1 MVSGPQHDEVVA
13 KLEALIGDLHGDG
26 PQVRKRRQ
34 ILRAATELFVAQGY
48 RKTSVAEVATA
59 SGVAKGTVYL
69 YYKTKTD
76 LLFAAVA
83 MEKLEFLGRFAA
95 LFDNDLPARTRLQTW
110 IFGALTIASIA
121 PLSARLLCGDRELA
135 AVFADAPAAFL
146 ESQHAEG
153 EAMLAELVTEAA
165 APHELPR
172 AVIAARVRALSVT
185 LMTGPQLHAMAAIR
199 GPAPDTLSE
208 ELTEL
213 LLDGLTAPVRTS

>member
-1 MVSGPQHDEVVA
+1 MVSGPQHDDIVA
-13 KLEALIGDLHGDG
+13 KLEALIGELHGDA

-48 RKTSVAEVATA
+48 RKTSVAEVANA

-83 MEKLEFLGRFAA
+83 MEKLEFLDRFAT
-95 LFDNDLPARTRLQTW
+95 LFDNDLPARVRLQSW
-110 IFGALTIASIA
+110 VFGALTIASIA
-121 PLSARLLCGDRELA
+121 PLTARLLSGDRELA
-135 AVFADAPAAFL
+135 AVFADAPAAFV
-146 ESQHAEG
+146 EAQRSEG
-153 EAMLAELVTEAA
+153 DAMLAELVTEAA
-165 APHELPR
+165 APNEIPS

-213 LLDGLTAPVRTS
+213 LLDGLTAPVRTP